1 MKYFKFLQGAA
12 FGSAATASKPA
23 SSSIVQVLDTHNDSE
38 DMAKKHEQWSFASSF
53 LYSLTLIT
61 TVGTYNIYFC
71 KAIVTRGVTRGWAG
85 GRGAEPARNLQIS

>member
-1 MKYFKFLQGAA
+1 MKYLKFLQGAA

-71 KAIVTRGVTRGWAG
+71 KAI
-85 GRGAEPARNLQIS
+85 ELQSYSY